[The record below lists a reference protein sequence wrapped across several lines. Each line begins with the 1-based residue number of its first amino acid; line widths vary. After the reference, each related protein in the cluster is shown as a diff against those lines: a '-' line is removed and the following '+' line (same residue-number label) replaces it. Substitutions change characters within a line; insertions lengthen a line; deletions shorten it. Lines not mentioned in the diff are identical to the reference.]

1 MKKFD
6 LNIETILDN
15 WCVYHAIRELIAN
28 AIDEQL
34 LSNSKPI
41 EIYKENNVWHIRDY
55 GRGISY
61 FHLTQNENVEKL
73 KNPET
78 IGKFG
83 IGLKDALATLDR
95 NGVEVTIFS
104 KHGTITTDKSVK
116 KDFED
121 IATLHAII
129 NDAIDQNFKG
139 TDIVLKN
146 VEEIE
151 IEKAKQLF
159 LVYTNEEI
167 IETTKYGQIVKTSS
181 IGNIYINGVK
191 VAEEENFLFSYNI
204 TSISSTIKKAIN
216 RERSNVGRTAYSD
229 TVKKIILNSQSK
241 EVAIILQEDML
252 RIDTGRLHD
261 ELKWIDVQEHAVKIL
276 NSDDKVLF
284 VRTKEIINSPDLIN
298 HAKMNGLKII
308 NISDALADKIR
319 NQTDLQGNP
328 INDIYNFIN
337 ECNSNFEYSF
347 VDIENLSVL
356 EKKIYSYTE
365 RLVSLMGCKID
376 DYMVKIADSLEKNCD
391 FYQTKGV
398 WDRTLNSII
407 IKRSELSSIRSYA
420 EVLIHELIHA
430 ETGFSDVTRE
440 FENVLSETI
449 GNLCELIIVK
459 DDVIHNSKKKVSK
472 DIDKEEVAKETNGFV
487 RIEVVNDFEEFD
499 FKKHYLIYQKLI
511 IQLDFDYLKSF
522 LFFYVITPFMSE
534 SIYNEFK
541 NFMPHTDSY
550 EDYVLT
556 VTKCRWIRNIPAIF
570 SNMKLLFKQKFKTE
584 KEYDELSDYFYL
596 PYKDYCAMYT
606 YIELNLDKIDK
617 ILYYDMKTT
626 FYKKTNSNILPIR
639 FSLDNLFNEYNIVV
653 NAIKKCER

>member
-41 EIYKENNVWHIRDY
+41 EIYKENNVWHIRDF

-61 FHLTQNENVEKL
+61 FHLTQNENVDKL

-298 HAKMNGLKII
+298 HAKMNGLRII

-319 NQTDLQGNP
+319 NQADLQGNP

-430 ETGFSDVTRE
+430 ETGFSDVTRD

-472 DIDKEEVAKETNGFV
+472 DIDKEEVAKETNGFE

>member
-365 RLVSLMGCKID
+365 RLVSLTGCKID

-541 NFMPHTDSY
+541 KFMPHTDSY

>member
-319 NQTDLQGNP
+319 NQADLQGNP

-430 ETGFSDVTRE
+430 ETGFSDVTRD

-459 DDVIHNSKKKVSK
+459 DDVIHDSKKKVSK

-541 NFMPHTDSY
+541 KFMPHTDSY

>member
-319 NQTDLQGNP
+319 NQADLQGNP

-430 ETGFSDVTRE
+430 ETGFSDVTRD

>member
-41 EIYKENNVWHIRDY
+41 EIYKENNVWHIRDF

-298 HAKMNGLKII
+298 HAKMNGLRII

-430 ETGFSDVTRE
+430 ETGFSDVTRD

>member
-41 EIYKENNVWHIRDY
+41 EIYKENNVWHIRDF

-298 HAKMNGLKII
+298 HAKMNGLRII

-319 NQTDLQGNP
+319 NQADLQGNP

-430 ETGFSDVTRE
+430 ETGFSDVTRD

-472 DIDKEEVAKETNGFV
+472 DIDKEEVAKETNGFE

-639 FSLDNLFNEYNIVV
+639 FSFDNLFNEYNIVV

>member
-41 EIYKENNVWHIRDY
+41 EIYKENNVWHIRDF

-61 FHLTQNENVEKL
+61 FHLTQNENVDKL

-430 ETGFSDVTRE
+430 ETGFSDVTRD

-472 DIDKEEVAKETNGFV
+472 DIDKEEVAKETNGFE

>member
-298 HAKMNGLKII
+298 HAKMNGLRII

-430 ETGFSDVTRE
+430 ETGFSDVTRD

>member
-430 ETGFSDVTRE
+430 ETGFSDVTRD

>member
-41 EIYKENNVWHIRDY
+41 EINKENNVWHIRDY

-319 NQTDLQGNP
+319 NQADLQGNP

-430 ETGFSDVTRE
+430 ETGFSDVTRD

>member
-41 EIYKENNVWHIRDY
+41 EIYKENNVWHIRDF

-298 HAKMNGLKII
+298 HAKMNGLRII

-319 NQTDLQGNP
+319 NQADLQGNP

-430 ETGFSDVTRE
+430 ETGFSDVTRD

-472 DIDKEEVAKETNGFV
+472 DIDKEEVAKETNGFE